1 MFCNSRRINL
11 TFHHCVMLS
20 QELDSVERVIKDN
33 QILKRTKLTQ
43 DFSVLSRILRHC
55 LR

>member
-33 QILKRTKLTQ
+33 QILKRTKLTHKTSL
-43 DFSVLSRILRHC
+43 FSAGFFATA
-55 LR
+55 